1 MYPQYAMWNS
11 IDNRDPMKTLSPAMS
26 IFLSQK
32 PEFLQLLGFKDYWF
46 DEPTQT
52 YHCTFEPSVAL
63 THSNGTIVQGGFIA
77 GMLDSAMAQYVLHAH
92 DFTVNPLTLNLDIT
106 YLLSCRP
113 APVEL
118 RSKVLKMGKSIAFTS
133 AEMFQDGVLIATAS
147 ATNKLVK
154 IKN

>member
-1 MYPQYAMWNS
+1 
-11 IDNRDPMKTLSPAMS
+11 MKTLSPAMPV
-26 IFLSQK
+26 FLSQK

-77 GMLDSAMAQYVLHAH
+77 GMLDSVMAQYVLHAH

>member
-1 MYPQYAMWNS
+1 
-11 IDNRDPMKTLSPAMS
+11 MS

-77 GMLDSAMAQYVLHAH
+77 GMLDSVMAQYVLHAH

-113 APVEL
+113 APIEL
-118 RSKVLKMGKSIAFTS
+118 RSKVLKIGKSIAFTS

>member
-1 MYPQYAMWNS
+1 
-11 IDNRDPMKTLSPAMS
+11 MKTLSPAMS
-26 IFLSQK
+26 VFLSQK

-77 GMLDSAMAQYVLHAH
+77 GMLDSVMAQYVLHAH
-92 DFTVNPLTLNLDIT
+92 DFTVNPLTLHLDIT

>member
-1 MYPQYAMWNS
+1 
-11 IDNRDPMKTLSPAMS
+11 MKNLSSSMS
-26 IFLSQK
+26 VFLAQK
-32 PEFLQLLGFKDYWF
+32 PEFLELLGFKDFWF

-63 THSNGTIVQGGFIA
+63 THSNGAIVQGGFIA
-77 GMLDSAMAQYVLHAH
+77 GMLDSAMAQYILHAH
-92 DFTVNPLTLNLDIT
+92 DFMVNPLTLKLDIS

-118 RSKVLKMGKSIAFTS
+118 RAKVLKMGKTIAFTS
-133 AEMFQDGVLIATAS
+133 AEMFQDDKLIATAS

-154 IKN
+154 IKV

>member
-1 MYPQYAMWNS
+1 
-11 IDNRDPMKTLSPAMS
+11 MKTLSPAMS
-26 IFLSQK
+26 VFLSQK

-63 THSNGTIVQGGFIA
+63 THSSGTIVQGGFIA
-77 GMLDSAMAQYVLHAH
+77 GMLDSVMAQYVLHAH

-106 YLLSCRP
+106 YLLSCLP

-154 IKN
+154 IKH

>member
-1 MYPQYAMWNS
+1 
-11 IDNRDPMKTLSPAMS
+11 MS

-77 GMLDSAMAQYVLHAH
+77 GMLDSVMAQYVLHAH

-113 APVEL
+113 TPVEL

-147 ATNKLVK
+147 ATNKLVQ
-154 IKN
+154 IKH

>member
-1 MYPQYAMWNS
+1 
-11 IDNRDPMKTLSPAMS
+11 MKTLSPAMS
-26 IFLSQK
+26 VFLSQK

-77 GMLDSAMAQYVLHAH
+77 GMLDSVMAQYVLHAH

-154 IKN
+154 IKT

>member
-1 MYPQYAMWNS
+1 
-11 IDNRDPMKTLSPAMS
+11 MS

-77 GMLDSAMAQYVLHAH
+77 GMLDSVMAQYVLHAH

-147 ATNKLVK
+147 ATNKLVQ
-154 IKN
+154 IKH

>member
-1 MYPQYAMWNS
+1 
-11 IDNRDPMKTLSPAMS
+11 MS
-26 IFLSQK
+26 VFLSQK
-32 PEFLQLLGFKDYWF
+32 PEFLQLLGFKNYWF

-77 GMLDSAMAQYVLHAH
+77 GMLDSVMAQYVLHAH

-106 YLLSCRP
+106 YLVSCRP

-154 IKN
+154 IKH

>member
-1 MYPQYAMWNS
+1 
-11 IDNRDPMKTLSPAMS
+11 MKTLSPAMS
-26 IFLSQK
+26 VFLSQK

-63 THSNGTIVQGGFIA
+63 THSNGTIVQGGLFA
-77 GMLDSAMAQYVLHAH
+77 GMLDSVMAQYVLHAH

-133 AEMFQDGVLIATAS
+133 AEMFQDGILIATAS

-154 IKN
+154 IKY

>member
-1 MYPQYAMWNS
+1 
-11 IDNRDPMKTLSPAMS
+11 MKTLSPAMS

-63 THSNGTIVQGGFIA
+63 THSNGTIVQGGFTA
-77 GMLDSAMAQYVLHAH
+77 GMLDSVMAQYVLHVH

-154 IKN
+154 IKH

>member
-1 MYPQYAMWNS
+1 
-11 IDNRDPMKTLSPAMS
+11 MS

-77 GMLDSAMAQYVLHAH
+77 GMLDSVMAQYVLHAH

-133 AEMFQDGVLIATAS
+133 AEMLQDGILIATAS

-154 IKN
+154 IKY

>member
-1 MYPQYAMWNS
+1 
-11 IDNRDPMKTLSPAMS
+11 MS
-26 IFLSQK
+26 VFLSQT

-77 GMLDSAMAQYVLHAH
+77 GMLDSVMAQYVLHAH

-147 ATNKLVK
+147 ATNKLVQ
-154 IKN
+154 IKH

>member
-1 MYPQYAMWNS
+1 
-11 IDNRDPMKTLSPAMS
+11 MKTLSPAMS
-26 IFLSQK
+26 VFLAQK
-32 PEFLQLLGFKDYWF
+32 PDFLKLLGFKDYWF
-46 DEPTQT
+46 DEPSQI
-52 YHCTFEPSVAL
+52 YHCTFEPSLAL

-118 RSKVLKMGKSIAFTS
+118 RAKILKMGKSIAFTS
-133 AEMFQDGVLIATAS
+133 AEMFQDNKLIATAS
-147 ATNKLVK
+147 ATNKLVRIK
-154 IKN
+154 IN